1 MIIDSS
7 AILTILLA
15 ENDAEV
21 FAEAIV
27 RAQRRLIGSFS
38 HLECSAV
45 LLARK
50 GSVALSALQAFM
62 FRSRI
67 QEVGF
72 APEQCLIAV
81 DAYRRYGKGKH
92 PAALNLGD
100 CCSYAL
106 AKALD
111 LPLLYKGNDFSK
123 TDIVSALPNLS

>member
-1 MIIDSS
+1 MIVDSS
-7 AILTILLA
+7 AILAILLA
-15 ENDAEV
+15 ESDAEL
-21 FAEAIV
+21 FAEAI
-27 RAQRRLIGSFS
+27 AGAERRLIGSFS

-50 GSVALSALQAFM
+50 GPVALSALQAFM

-72 APEQCLIAV
+72 APEQCLIAI
-81 DAYRRYGKGKH
+81 DAYRRYGKGSH
-92 PAALNLGD
+92 LAALNLGD

-111 LPLLYKGNDFSK
+111 LPLLFKGSDFSK
-123 TDIVSALPNLS
+123 TDIKSAL